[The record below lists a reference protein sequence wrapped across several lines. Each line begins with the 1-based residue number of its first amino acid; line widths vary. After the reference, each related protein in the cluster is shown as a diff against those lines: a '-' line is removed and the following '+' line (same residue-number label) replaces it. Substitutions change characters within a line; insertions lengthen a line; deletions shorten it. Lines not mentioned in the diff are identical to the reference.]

1 MKNTIKTLFL
11 IFTFIICLISCTN
24 KSNKVAETPTL
35 KSSYADNF
43 YIGAAINDNQIL
55 ETDTLAI
62 KIIEEQFST
71 ISPENIMKWMYMEPE
86 QNKFDFEMADKYVAL
101 GEKNNMFIVGHT
113 LVWHSQLADW
123 VEKINDSTALANS
136 IENHITTIV
145 SKYKGR
151 INTWDVVNEALNED
165 GTLRES
171 HFYKVLGERFI
182 EQAFKAAAKADPE
195 AELIYNDYNM
205 WKPAKRAGAVRLVKQ
220 LQANGAKI
228 DGIGM
233 QAHWG
238 LDSPSLE
245 DIENSIIAYAEL
257 GLKVSFTELDVT
269 ALPNPWDLDGAAVEQ
284 SYAQFEGDPK
294 MNPFPVKLTD
304 SAQTQLAERYEAIFK
319 LFLKH
324 KDKISRVTF
333 WGVTDKQSWL
343 NDWPINGRTNHPLLF
358 DRNYQPKKAYNSV
371 MALKQHNNN

>member
-1 MKNTIKTLFL
+1 MSIALCLNSCNNKKNTSETDASDSVASLKN
-11 IFTFIICLISCTN
+11 TF
-24 KSNKVAETPTL
+24 KG
-35 KSSYADNF
+35 DF
-43 YIGAAINDNQIL
+43 YIGAAINDAQING
-55 ETDTLAI
+55 TDSLAI
-62 KIIEEQFST
+62 HLLKTEFNAIT
-71 ISPENIMKWMYMEPE
+71 PENIMKWMYMEPE
-86 QNKFDFEMADKYVAL
+86 QNKFNFEMSDKYVAL
-101 GEKNNMFIVGHT
+101 GEKNNMYIIGHT

-123 VEKINDSTALANS
+123 VEKINDSAALASS

-151 INTWDVVNEALNED
+151 INSWDVVNEALNED

-182 EQAFKAAAKADPE
+182 EKAFKAAAKADPE

-205 WKPAKRAGAVRLVKQ
+205 WKPEKRAGAVRLVKQ

-238 LDSPSLE
+238 LDGPSLE

-294 MNPFPVKLTD
+294 MNPYPVQLTD

-333 WGVTDKQSWL
+333 WGVTDKQTWL